1 MWCSIVGKRMAY
13 AILGLIVSLWL
24 IIPCAQAETKTLQ
37 RDTKLHPQGWA
48 VGDVLEFKKGTVLTT
63 NDIGEVIT
71 GTLKEDTFL
80 QPRGWERVIN
90 DYYYVTAYAGMS
102 PFFPRYHRIFPDRS
116 YNIAIPGYGHLL
128 YKGGNP
134 VTFNLD
140 GEVLSGTLADTATVR
155 LVAGKYGFLT
165 FRENTVLSFYG
176 SGAVKS
182 GVLDTDTSLRPAGWQ
197 KNHAV
202 NGEAGF
208 VKFSAKKA
216 IVFNEAGEVTTG
228 TLKETLQWRSAAGET
243 VEFPAHTAI
252 RFDEQESIAEPAG
265 QG

>member
-1 MWCSIVGKRMAY
+1 MWRLFAGKRLVYAIVG
-13 AILGLIVSLWL
+13 LVVSLWL
-24 IIPCAQAETKTLQ
+24 IVPCVQAETKTLTK
-37 RDTKLHPQGWA
+37 DTKLHPQGWA

-63 NDIGEVIT
+63 NDLGEVIS

-90 DYYYVTAYAGMS
+90 DYYYVTAYTNIS
-102 PFFPRYHRIFPDRS
+102 PFFSRYHRIFPDRS

-155 LVAGKYGFLT
+155 LVAGKYGFVT
-165 FRENTVLSFYG
+165 FKENTVLSFYA

-197 KNHAV
+197 KNHV
-202 NGEAGF
+202 LDEEAGF

-216 IVFNEAGEVTTG
+216 IVFNEAGEVTAG
-228 TLKETLQWRSAAGET
+228 TLKETLKWRSAAGET
-243 VEFPAHTAI
+243 VEFPARTAV
-252 RFDEQESIAEPAG
+252 RFDEQGAVAG
-265 QG
+265 SAGEG

>member
-1 MWCSIVGKRMAY
+1 MMVFLVRKRLAS
-13 AILGLIVSLWL
+13 ALLVLVLSLWL
-24 IIPCAQAETKTLQ
+24 VVPGAAAETKTLAK
-37 RDTKLHPQGWA
+37 DTKLYPQGWS
-48 VGDVLEFKKGTVLTT
+48 VGDRVEFKKGTVLTT
-63 NDIGEVIT
+63 NEVGEVIS
-71 GTLKEDTFL
+71 GTLKSDTFL

-90 DYYYVTAYAGMS
+90 DYYYVTAYTDS
-102 PFFPRYHRIFPDRS
+102 FLFFPRYHRIFPDRS

-165 FRENTVLSFYG
+165 FRENTVLSFYE

-202 NGEAGF
+202 NEETGF

-216 IVFNEAGEVTTG
+216 IVFNEAGEVTAG

-243 VEFPAHTAI
+243 AEFPAHTTV
-252 RFDEQESIAEPAG
+252 RFDEQGAVAEAAG
-265 QG
+265 EG